1 MKRPDW
7 PGWKN
12 VLPALAGSDH
22 STHNLSLAMA
32 LGAFIAPT
40 PIVGVHTWMALGLA
54 FLFRVNRLAAFVGSN
69 VSNPLSLIP
78 LTILDIKVGLWMV
91 GKEYPDWLAADQSA
105 KELFELLGEV
115 YLEAWLGSIP
125 VGIIVGII
133 VYGISFFTINRWRK
147 NRS

>member
-12 VLPALAGSDH
+12 ILPALAGSDH

-32 LGAFIAPT
+32 LGALIAPT
-40 PIVGVHTWMALGLA
+40 PIVGLHTWMALSLA
-54 FLFRVNRLAAFVGSN
+54 FLFRVNRLSAFVGSN
-69 VSNPLSLIP
+69 LSNPVSLIP

-91 GKEYPDWLAADQSA
+91 GKENPAWLSANHSA

-125 VGIIVGII
+125 VGFVAGVIAYIVT
-133 VYGISFFTINRWRK
+133 YFTIKQWRDK
-147 NRS
+147 RS